1 MNFQGFYNG
10 KQVLITGHTGFKG
23 SWLTEWLLMMGAKVT
38 GLALPPD
45 TAPALFDQLGLAG
58 RCDHRIGDVRDRA
71 LVRRL
76 IHEVRPDLVF
86 HLAAQPLVRLSY
98 AQPLETYETNVIGT
112 AHVLDALRSAD
123 WPCAAVM
130 ITTDKVYENQEQGH
144 AFQESDPLGG
154 YDPYSSSKACA
165 ELVIQSYR
173 NSFFNPGKIGLRL
186 TSHTSPRE
194 ELDVRRKTL
203 DVKSEVADGVSPLHV
218 SRFTSN
224 VSPPAPHVSRFTSHI
239 SPPLVAVASA
249 RAGNVI
255 GGGDWAL
262 DRIVPDCMRAL
273 AKGNPIL
280 VRNPGSTRPWQ
291 HVLEP
296 LSGYLLLGM
305 KLFEELDVRGE
316 ELDVR
321 CETLDVKSEVAD
333 GVSPLHVSRFTSN
346 VSPPAPHVSPPAP
359 HVSRLTSYA
368 SSFNF
373 GPSLSSNRPV
383 RDLVSEILKHWPGRW
398 EDGSDPHA
406 PHEAGLLNLATDKA
420 LQVLGWKPR
429 WSFEQTLAA
438 TVSWYKAVHERGSGV
453 ARELVRAQIL
463 RYSERVLK

>member
-224 VSPPAPHVSRFTSHI
+224 VSPPAPHVS
-239 SPPLVAVASA
+239 
-249 RAGNVI
+249 
-255 GGGDWAL
+255 
-262 DRIVPDCMRAL
+262 
-273 AKGNPIL
+273 
-280 VRNPGSTRPWQ
+280 
-291 HVLEP
+291 
-296 LSGYLLLGM
+296 
-305 KLFEELDVRGE
+305 
-316 ELDVR
+316 
-321 CETLDVKSEVAD
+321 
-333 GVSPLHVSRFTSN
+333 
-346 VSPPAPHVSPPAP
+346 PPAP

-438 TVSWYKAVHERGSGV
+438 TVSWYKAVHERGLGV